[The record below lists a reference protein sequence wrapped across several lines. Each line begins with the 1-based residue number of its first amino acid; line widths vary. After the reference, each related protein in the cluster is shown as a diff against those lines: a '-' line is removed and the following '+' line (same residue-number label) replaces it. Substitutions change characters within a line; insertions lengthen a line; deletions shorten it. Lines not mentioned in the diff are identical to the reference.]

1 MAYVSLYRKY
11 RSQTFGD
18 LIGQEHVVR
27 TLQNGIASGRIS
39 HSYLFTGPRGTGKT
53 SSARLLA
60 KCLCCEKGP
69 LAEPCNEC
77 EICLS
82 ITDGSCI
89 DVVEMDAASQTG
101 IDEVREKIIQATEY
115 MPARCRYKVFV
126 IDEVHDLSAKAFDA
140 LLKTIEEPPSHIV
153 FVLATTEYNKVP
165 PTIRSRCQ
173 KFEFHR
179 ASMQDLVARLE
190 YVAKAEGVEA
200 EGPALYAIARMA
212 DGGFRDA
219 LTLLEQA
226 IISSDG
232 KITLQD
238 VYDQLG
244 LVPEDVTDKIFD
256 FVVAGD
262 IAGLTELLTEL
273 ARIGRDPRM
282 ILESML
288 YRLADLTHIMYR
300 VEQGGDPAHLA
311 AGHALAV
318 RIGAERLLELRSSL
332 AEAHK
337 VIRDISLPRL
347 WLESE
352 LIRLAL
358 PKVAPK
364 TAEAPK
370 PRPQTA
376 AVQQPANLQEARA
389 TNTQETRPAPTKEE
403 TSTPHPAADAAE
415 PGEPI
420 GDLPAPEPSGNEELD
435 TGRMLWY
442 RTLTGIPRRAAIY
455 LKLHDSQV
463 VAMDGDILHVAVPQ
477 KLIYDWLHDA
487 KKGRLSYIHE
497 EVQKNAGRK
506 MLIEF
511 RVQKNGTRNN
521 EPVAVELPAEGQ
533 KLIQMAREV
542 LGSIGHNSK
551 DEVT

>member
-1 MAYVSLYRKY
+1 VAYVSLYRKY

-69 LAEPCNEC
+69 ISEPCNEC

-82 ITDGSCI
+82 ITEGSCI

-140 LLKTIEEPPSHIV
+140 LLKTIEEPPAHIV
-153 FVLATTEYNKVP
+153 FILATTEYNKVP

-179 ASMQDLVARLE
+179 ASMQDLILRLE

-200 EGPALYAIARMA
+200 ENTALYAIARMA

-226 IISSDG
+226 MISADG
-232 KITLQD
+232 KITLQG

-244 LVPEDVTDKIFD
+244 LVAEEVTDQIFELM
-256 FVVAGD
+256 VSGD
-262 IAGLTELLTEL
+262 IGGLTELLAEL
-273 ARIGRDPRM
+273 SRIGRDPRM

-288 YRLADLTHIMYR
+288 YRLADLTRIVYR
-300 VEQGGDPAHLA
+300 VEHSGDAAHLA
-311 AGHALAV
+311 ASHALAV
-318 RIGAERLLELRSSL
+318 RLGTDRLLELRSDL

-352 LIRLAL
+352 LIRLSL
-358 PKVAPK
+358 PKAPALETPMAAPK
-364 TAEAPK
+364 AK
-370 PRPQTA
+370 PQTA
-376 AVQQPANLQEARA
+376 AVQEPVAVAKRAVQDPVEEAPSPKSPS
-389 TNTQETRPAPTKEE
+389 TN
-403 TSTPHPAADAAE
+403 
-415 PGEPI
+415 G
-420 GDLPAPEPSGNEELD
+420 GPAPETGDHPLPPAPSGDAELD
-435 TGRMLWY
+435 RGRDIWY
-442 RTLTGIPRRAAIY
+442 RTICGLQRNTPIY
-455 LKLHDSQV
+455 AKLVDSKV
-463 VAMDGDILHVAVPQ
+463 TALDGDILHVAVTQ
-477 KLIYDWLHDA
+477 KLTLDWLMDR
-487 KKGRLSYIHE
+487 KTPRLVYITK
-497 EVQKNAGRK
+497 EVQKIADNIK
-506 MLIEF
+506 QIEF
-511 RVQKNGTRNN
+511 NLSKDGTRKS
-521 EPVAVELPAEGQ
+521 EPGAVELPAEGQ
-533 KLIQMAREV
+533 KLYQMAQEV
-542 LGSIGHNSK
+542 FGSVGSSTK

>member
-1 MAYVSLYRKY
+1 MPYVSLYRKY

-18 LIGQEHVVR
+18 LIGQEHIVR

-69 LAEPCNEC
+69 ISEPCNEC

-140 LLKTIEEPPSHIV
+140 LLKTIEEPPAHIV

-179 ASMQDLVARLE
+179 ASMQDLVSRLE
-190 YVAKAEGVEA
+190 HVSKAEGVEA

-226 IISSDG
+226 IISADG
-232 KITLQD
+232 KITLQG

-256 FVVAGD
+256 FIVGGD
-262 IAGLTELLTEL
+262 IGGLAELLSEL

-288 YRLADLTHIMYR
+288 YRLSDLTHIMYK

-318 RIGAERLLELRSSL
+318 RIGPERLLDLRSSL

-352 LIRLAL
+352 LIRLAI
-358 PKVAPK
+358 PKAEPK
-364 TAEAPK
+364 AMDEPR

-376 AVQQPANLQEARA
+376 AVQQPANLK
-389 TNTQETRPAPTKEE
+389 ETKAPVKKEE
-403 TSTPHPAADAAE
+403 SPTPE
-415 PGEPI
+415 PTVVEAGASEDPVS
-420 GDLPAPEPSGNEELD
+420 DLPAPELSGNEELD
-435 TGRMLWY
+435 AGRLLWY
-442 RTLTGIPRRAAIY
+442 RSLASIPKRAAIY

-463 VAMDGDILHVAVPQ
+463 VEMDGDILHVAVPQ

-487 KKGRLSYIHE
+487 KKGRLSYIHD
-497 EVQKNAGRK
+497 EVQKVAGRK
-506 MLIEF
+506 ILIEF

-542 LGSIGHNSK
+542 LGSIGHNRK